1 MPVYKGTTEIASG
14 KLYKATT
21 NIENGY
27 KGTDSFYINET
38 TLTINFTDN
47 TGSNATLSSAAQIT
61 LTGVP
66 GAAFSTINRTVTRVN
81 NATSTEGPS
90 NAISSVTV
98 NEAGDTG
105 NNVTSTITGSGNV
118 SRNIAISGTFPNQ
131 DTTVTLTVA
140 ATVNQLLSRNV
151 TRQSGNPLSSLSSNG
166 GSIIFQGN
174 WAGGDNGSM
183 SLGGSVDQYGSLST
197 TVTISSGTGA
207 AHTTWNLSWSSG
219 SGSMTSASLTLSVAE
234 NSTYRSGTY
243 SEVRNSF

>member
-1 MPVYKGTTEIASG
+1 MPVYKGTTEITRG
-14 KLYKATT
+14 KQYKATT

-47 TGSNATLSSAAQIT
+47 TGSNATLNSAAQVT

-66 GAAFSTINRTVTRVN
+66 GVAFSTFNRTVTRVDN
-81 NATSTEGPS
+81 STSTEGPS

-131 DTTVTLTVA
+131 NTTVTLTVA
-140 ATVNQLLSRNV
+140 ATVNQLTSRSV
-151 TRQSGNPLSSLSSNG
+151 TRSSGNPLSNLNSNG
-166 GSIIFQGN
+166 GSIIFAGS
-174 WAGGDNGSM
+174 WAGGDTGSI
-183 SLGGSVDQYGSLST
+183 SIGGSVDASGSLST
-197 TVTISSGTGA
+197 SVSGGNTSGSNW
-207 AHTTWNLSWSSG
+207 TLTWGSG
-219 SGSMTSASLTLSVAE
+219 SGSMTSASFTLSVAE
-234 NSTYRSGTY
+234 SSTYRSGTY

>member
-47 TGSNATLSSAAQIT
+47 TGSNATLNSAAQVT

-66 GAAFSTINRTVTRVN
+66 GTAFSTFNRTVTRVDN
-81 NATSTEGPS
+81 STSTEGPS

-131 DTTVTLTVA
+131 NTTVTLTVA

-151 TRQSGNPLSSLSSNG
+151 TRQSGNPLSNLSSNG

-197 TVTISSGTGA
+197 NVTISSGTGA
-207 AHTTWNLSWSSG
+207 SGTTWNLSWSSG
-219 SGSMTSASLTLSVAE
+219 SGSMTSASLTLSVGE

>member
-1 MPVYKGTTEIASG
+1 MPVYKGTTEITSG

-66 GAAFSTINRTVTRVN
+66 GTAFSTINRTVTRVDN
-81 NATSTEGPS
+81 STSTEGPS

-131 DTTVTLTVA
+131 NTTVTLTVA
-140 ATVNQLLSRNV
+140 ATVNQLTSRNV

-166 GSIIFQGN
+166 GSIIFQGS
-174 WAGGDNGSM
+174 WAGGDNGSV
-183 SLGGSVDQYGSLST
+183 SLGGTVDQYGSLST
-197 TVTISSGTGA
+197 TVTILSGTGA
-207 AHTTWNLSWSSG
+207 SGTSWSLYWSSG
-219 SGSMTSASLTLSVAE
+219 NGSMTSASLTLSVAE
-234 NSTYRSGTY
+234 SSTHRSGTY